1 MKTTLINKNTP
12 CCLMGS
18 YEHQVPMPIRGRRRE
33 IDFCIAD
40 IVAALNAAGIIT
52 DISCCGHGIMDAFIS
67 CEDGRELVI
76 KNVKK
81 SQRLQQPEAIH
92 EDK

>member
-40 IVAALNAAGIIT
+40 LVAALNAANIIT
-52 DISCCGHGIMDAFIS
+52 EASCCGHGCDSAFIS
-67 CEDGRELVI
+67 LEDGRELAVTNVRKI
-76 KNVKK
+76 KK
-81 SQRLQQPEAIH
+81 EHH
-92 EDK
+92 EPQTT